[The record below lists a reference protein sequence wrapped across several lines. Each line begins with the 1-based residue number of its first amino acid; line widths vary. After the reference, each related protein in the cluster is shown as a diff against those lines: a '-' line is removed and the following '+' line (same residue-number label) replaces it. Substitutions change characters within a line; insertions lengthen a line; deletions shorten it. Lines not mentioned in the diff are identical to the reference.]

1 MKKIII
7 SILGVL
13 LVLTTGCDQIDNNP
27 TKQVEELMSKYQTMD
42 DDVKDDL
49 NTVVDTEEDLSV
61 EQKNRYKKLLEKQ
74 YKNLSYTIKDETIDG
89 DNAIVEVEI
98 QVTDLSKVMA
108 EAEIYL
114 DEHEEEFLD
123 ETQEFSQSKYTDY
136 KLEQL
141 EKANTK
147 VKYTL
152 ELTLTKIDGEW
163 EVDNLTETERQK
175 IHGIYNY

>member
-1 MKKIII
+1 MKKFLI
-7 SILGVL
+7 SFLGIL

-27 TKQVEELMSKYQTMD
+27 TKQVEDLMSKYQTLD
-42 DDVKDDL
+42 DDVMDDL
-49 NTVVDTEEDLSV
+49 NTVVDTEKDLSD
-61 EQKNRYKKLLEKQ
+61 EQKNRYKKLLENQ

-98 QVTDLSKVMA
+98 QVTDLSKAMA
-108 EAEIYL
+108 ESEIYL

-123 ETQEFSQSKYTDY
+123 DNNQFSQSKYTDY
-136 KLEQL
+136 KLEKL
-141 EKANTK
+141 ESANTK

-152 ELTLTKIDGEW
+152 ELTLTKINDEW

>member
-1 MKKIII
+1 MKKILI
-7 SILGVL
+7 SFLGILMIV
-13 LVLTTGCDQIDNNP
+13 TTGCDQIDNNP
-27 TKQVEELMSKYQTMD
+27 TKQVEDLMSKYQTMD
-42 DDVKDDL
+42 DDVIDDL
-49 NTVVDTEEDLSV
+49 NTVVDAEDNLSS
-61 EQKNRYKKLLEKQ
+61 EQRNRYKKLLEKQ
-74 YKNLSYTIKDETIDG
+74 YKDLSYTIKDETIDG
-89 DNAIVEVEI
+89 DNAIVEIEI
-98 QVTDLSKVMA
+98 QVTDLSKVLN
-108 EAEIYL
+108 ESEIYL
-114 DEHEEEFLD
+114 KDHEQEFLGD
-123 ETQEFSQSKYTDY
+123 DNKFSQSKYTDY

>member
-1 MKKIII
+1 MKKILI
-7 SILGVL
+7 SFLGVFL
-13 LVLTTGCDQIDNNP
+13 ILTTGCDQIDNNP
-27 TKQVEELMSKYQTMD
+27 TKQVEDLMSKYQTMD

-49 NTVVDTEEDLSV
+49 NTVIDTEENLND
-61 EQKNRYKKLLEKQ
+61 EQRSRYKKLLEKQ
-74 YKNLSYTIKDETIDG
+74 YKDLSYTIKDETIDG

-98 QVTDLSKVMA
+98 QVTDLSKAMS

-114 DEHEEEFLD
+114 DEHENEFLD
-123 ETQEFSQSKYTDY
+123 DANQFSQEKYTDY
-136 KLEQL
+136 KLQKL
-141 EKANTK
+141 EEADTK

-152 ELTLTKIDGEW
+152 ELTLTKVDDEW